1 MRARM
6 NLRSFNPVVLNRGG
20 FCPLED
26 ICLGTSGVVMMGGDS
41 WCPVGRGGDTANIS
55 QYTGQPHNKGLF
67 VLSSVNIDSVMVEK
81 ARSTLS
87 PSTMV
92 VQRRKVACLRS
103 HSE

>member
-41 WCPVGRGGDTANIS
+41 WCPVGRGGDAAKHLTIHRTTPQQRIICS
-55 QYTGQPHNKGLF
+55 Q
-67 VLSSVNIDSVMVEK
+67 
-81 ARSTLS
+81 
-87 PSTMV
+87 
-92 VQRRKVACLRS
+92 
-103 HSE
+103 